1 VTIIHTADGGTIEVQ
16 GDTVVGLAER
26 LRTLPPGYYEVS
38 DTESESAWTW
48 CLRVSHI
55 DGEAV
60 VYHRAPA
67 RFGVQHD
74 AAK

>member
-1 VTIIHTADGGTIEVQ
+1 MTLIHTPDGGTIEVE
-16 GDTVVGLAER
+16 GDTVVGLAMR
-26 LRTLPPGYYEVS
+26 LRALPAGYYEVS
-38 DTESESAWTW
+38 DTESDSAWTW

-67 RFGVQHD
+67 RFRNQHD
-74 AAK
+74 ATE